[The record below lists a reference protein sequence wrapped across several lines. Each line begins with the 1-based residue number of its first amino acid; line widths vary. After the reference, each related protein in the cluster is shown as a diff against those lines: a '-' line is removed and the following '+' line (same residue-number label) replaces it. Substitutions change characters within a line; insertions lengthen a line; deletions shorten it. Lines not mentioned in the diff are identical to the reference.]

1 MNNFFLKLEKIFNIL
16 VSDKYQKYLKRI
28 NSIAALFC
36 IVYISNIYYENKINL
51 NLLISINISELF
63 LLVLAN
69 LFSMIMWIKYMN
81 FNYGSNTIYYLAN
94 WSYSKI
100 GKYFPVGILTFSI
113 RLNQEFK
120 KNSSSK
126 KIFTGLLE
134 EQFLG
139 PITLIPALVFYFLSF
154 PFQKSIYLFY
164 FYILISVYIVK
175 KTYYKIFKPNNS
187 LLDFSFLLSLTHFS
201 MFLFILQISLR
212 SNFELPIL
220 ISILYFLA
228 TSLSNIFVGVPA
240 GIGIREFIFL
250 FITNNYLSN
259 LDLVNFIFEIR
270 LALITVDFLIAI
282 FGFIFFNFK
291 YKNN

>member
-28 NSIAALFC
+28 NSIVALFC

-94 WSYSKI
+94 WSYSKL

-113 RLNQEFK
+113 RLNQEFN

-154 PFQKSIYLFY
+154 PIQKSIYLFY

-201 MFLFILQISLR
+201 MFLFILQISSR
-212 SNFELPIL
+212 SNFDFPIL

-282 FGFIFFNFK
+282 SGFIFFNFK